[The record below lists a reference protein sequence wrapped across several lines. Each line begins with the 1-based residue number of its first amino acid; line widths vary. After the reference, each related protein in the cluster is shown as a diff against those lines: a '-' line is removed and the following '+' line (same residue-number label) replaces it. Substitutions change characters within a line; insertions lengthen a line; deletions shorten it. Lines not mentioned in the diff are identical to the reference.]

1 MSEHISRK
9 DLKTDEVRDT
19 LAKGADAVLSHQ
31 SLTIYILIA
40 ALAIGLAVFGFKT
53 YTERQTV
60 KAAALYDDAM
70 KVFSA
75 RVLAPGEPAQPG
87 ETTFT
92 DEKTKYTQAAGKFA
106 NLAKMYPRTRPGQLA
121 EYYVGLSDERLGQ
134 NDEAKKSLQSLAN
147 GSDYDLAAMARFE
160 LAQMHDRG
168 GQSDEAV
175 KIYQDLIAKPSVLVP
190 KPVVMLT
197 LAEHYSAKNNPA
209 EASKLYAQIKSE
221 YPDTPI
227 AQQADQALNQLPGKS

>member
-9 DLKTDEVRDT
+9 DLKHDEVRDT

-31 SLTIYILIA
+31 SLAIYILIA
-40 ALAIGLAVFGFKT
+40 ALAVGLAVFGFKT
-53 YTERQTV
+53 YTERQTI
-60 KAAALYDDAM
+60 KAAALYDEAM
-70 KVFSA
+70 KIFSA

-92 DEKTKYTQAAGKFA
+92 DEKTKFTQAADKFA
-106 NLAKMYPRTRPGQLA
+106 ALAKLYPRTRPGQLA
-121 EYYVGLSDERLGQ
+121 EYYTGLSDERLGKT
-134 NDEAKKSLQSLAN
+134 DDAKKWLQSLSD

-160 LAQMHDRG
+160 LAQVHDRA

-175 KIYQDLIAKPSVLVP
+175 KIYNDLITKPSVLVP

-197 LAEHYSAKNNPA
+197 LAEHYSAKNNAA
-209 EASKLYAQIKSE
+209 EASKLYTQIKSD

-227 AQQADQALNQLPGKS
+227 ATQADQAMSQLPGKS

>member
-1 MSEHISRK
+1 LSEHISRK
-9 DLKTDEVRDT
+9 DLKSDEVRDT

-31 SLTIYILIA
+31 STAIYILIV
-40 ALAIGLAVFGFKT
+40 ALAIGLAIFGYKT
-53 YTERQTV
+53 YAERQTI
-60 KAAALYDDAM
+60 KAAALYDEAM

-75 RVLAPGEPAQPG
+75 RILQPGEPAQPG

-92 DEKTKYTQAAGKFA
+92 DEKTKYTQAADKFA
-106 NLAKMYPRTRPGQLA
+106 DLNKKYPRTRPGQLA
-121 EYYVGLSDERLGQ
+121 EYYAGLSDERL
-134 NDEAKKSLQSLAN
+134 NKTEEAKKWLQSLSD

-160 LAQMHDRG
+160 LAQIHDRS

-175 KIYQDLIAKPSVLVP
+175 KIYNDLITKPSVLVP

-197 LAEHYSAKNNPA
+197 LAEHYSAKNNTA
-209 EASKLYAQIKSE
+209 EASKIFAQIKSD

-227 AQQADQALNQLPGKS
+227 AQQADQAMAQLPGKS